1 MRGARLAV
9 VVALAVAATALVA
22 QQPHYQRQP
31 GIDVQHYAFG
41 VTLSDSTDEIAG
53 ETTVTIRFTRDGLAR
68 FFLDL
73 ASPAGGTG
81 MTVTA
86 VTSDGTPVR
95 YEHSNNRLNLTL
107 APMSKAGELR
117 SFTIQYHGRARG
129 GLKIGVNRYKDRFFS
144 SRNWPDSSHGWLP
157 TIDHPSDKATAEFI
171 VTAPQ
176 KYLVVANGLLQEEV
190 SLGDGR
196 KRTRWKQSVPT
207 AVWLYNIGV
216 AQFAVH
222 HAGMVKG
229 VELQSWVA
237 RQDSGKFAALD
248 DPGRQALEFFSE
260 YVGPYAYEKLA
271 NVAIAGGGGG
281 MEHASA
287 IFYGENT
294 ADRNSSGVI
303 SHEIAHQWFGDA
315 VTEAEWDDVWLS
327 EGFATYFAN
336 LFTEHFAGREAF
348 VTALVRGRTGAIRAE
363 RQQKKPVV
371 HQSEKS
377 TGPDLT
383 QLQYAKGGWILHVL
397 RGQVGTENFWK
408 GIRLY
413 YQRFRNSNATTDDLR
428 QAMEDASGQDLK
440 WFFTQWLTRVD
451 SPVLDGGWTYDAGA
465 KKIIIDLTQTQ
476 PGDAYRMPM
485 EIGVAADSAGVPMR
499 IEKVEMNR
507 KRQLFEIA
515 ADHAPKSIVLDPNVW
530 MLMEST
536 LVKR

>member
-1 MRGARLAV
+1 MRGARSV
-9 VVALAVAATALVA
+9 VVALAVAVTALEA

-53 ETTVTIRFTRDGLAR
+53 ETTVTIRFTQDGLAQ

-73 ASPAGGTG
+73 ASPGSGTG

-86 VTSDGTPVR
+86 VSSGGTPLR
-95 YEHSNNRLNLTL
+95 YEHSNNRLNITL
-107 APMSKAGELR
+107 APASKASELR
-117 SFTIQYHGRARG
+117 SFTVQYHGRARG

-176 KYLVVANGLLQEEV
+176 KYLVVSNGLLQEEV

-196 KRTRWKQSVPT
+196 KRTRWSQSVPT

-348 VTALVRGRTGAIRAE
+348 VNALVRGRTGAIRAE

-371 HQSEKS
+371 HQSAKS

-383 QLQYAKGGWILHVL
+383 QLQYAKGGWVLHVL

-413 YQRFRNSNATTDDLR
+413 YQRFRNGNATTDDLR

-451 SPVLDGGWTYDAGA
+451 SPVLDGGWSYDTAA
-465 KKIIIDLTQTQ
+465 KKIIINLTQTQ
-476 PGDAYRMPM
+476 AGDAYRMPM
-485 EIGVAADSAGVPMR
+485 ELGVMADSAGVPMR
-499 IEKVEMNR
+499 IEKIEMNR

-515 ADHAPKSIVLDPNVW
+515 ADHAPKSVVLDPNVW

-536 LVKR
+536 FVKR

>member
-1 MRGARLAV
+1 MRGARSV
-9 VVALAVAATALVA
+9 VVALAVAATALEA

-53 ETTVTIRFTRDGLAR
+53 ETTVTIRFTQDGLAQ

-73 ASPAGGTG
+73 ASPASGTG

-86 VTSDGTPVR
+86 VSSGGTPLR
-95 YEHSNNRLNLTL
+95 YQHSNNRLNITL
-107 APMSKAGELR
+107 ASASKAGELR
-117 SFTIQYHGRARG
+117 SFTVQYHGRARG

-196 KRTRWKQSVPT
+196 KRTRWKQSIPT

-248 DPGRQALEFFSE
+248 APGRQALEFFSE
-260 YVGPYAYEKLA
+260 HVGPYSYEKLA

-348 VTALVRGRTGAIRAE
+348 VNALVRGRTGAIRAE

-371 HQSEKS
+371 HQSAKS

-383 QLQYAKGGWILHVL
+383 QLQYAKGGWVLHVL

-413 YQRFRNSNATTDDLR
+413 YQRFRNGNATTDDLR

-451 SPVLDGGWTYDAGA
+451 SPVLDGGWSYDTAA
-465 KKIIIDLTQTQ
+465 KKIIIDLTQMQ
-476 PGDAYRMPM
+476 SGDAYRMPL
-485 EIGVAADSAGVPMR
+485 ELGLATDSAGVPMR
-499 IEKVEMNR
+499 IEKIEMNR

-515 ADHAPKSIVLDPNVW
+515 ADHAPKSVVLDPNVW

-536 LVKR
+536 FVKR